1 MKNLYVVLA
10 GLVIFNS
17 ILVAT
22 SALPY
27 FNYGGELYTGED
39 VSTVNG
45 VDLDNMSAMDLLSL
59 ALGGLDFSNT
69 ASAAIGAASIGIF
82 GLAALAALFC
92 RSPVPLA
99 IGGLASFFTLI
110 WGMTLNS
117 LGQFGIPSLLL
128 GVGTLGIGILFVI
141 NAIEI
146 AGGGNNG

>member
-1 MKNLYVVLA
+1 MKNLYVILA

-22 SALPY
+22 TALPY

-39 VSTVNG
+39 ISEVDG
-45 VDLDNMSAMDLLSL
+45 VELGNMSGLDLLNL
-59 ALGGLDFSNT
+59 ALGGLSIT
-69 ASAAIGAASIGIF
+69 GILSGAGVF
-82 GLAALAALFC
+82 ALAAVAAWAC

-110 WGMTLNS
+110 WSMTLNS
-117 LGQFGIPSLLL
+117 LGQFGIPTLLL

-146 AGGGNNG
+146 AGGGQNA